1 MFICCLL
8 AFHFYFLRVS
18 FFFLKR
24 IPSTPLDNLT
34 VECRHDRGHHVG
46 RERRLDQALD
56 LDARFGCQGLGST
69 DSVQDPLHAVSEQL
83 RMLGGPR
90 AAPALHHQA
99 NVVNAFLD
107 DHLEARL
114 AAHGAKPW
122 CPRLKPGLCG

>member
-1 MFICCLL
+1 MTVVTMSG
-8 AFHFYFLRVS
+8 VS
-18 FFFLKR
+18 VASIRPLISMHASGVKALVPR
-24 IPSTPLDNLT
+24 TACKIPM
-34 VECRHDRGHHVG
+34 
-46 RERRLDQALD
+46 
-56 LDARFGCQGLGST
+56 
-69 DSVQDPLHAVSEQL
+69 HAVSEQL